1 MWQGATIGTE
11 VAPLKGFPDWR
22 GETPQRKP
30 RGSITG
36 VPEYLKNAPAATLS
50 AMNSTLR
57 SRQNDNTRRTG
68 FAAILAVA
76 GLFLGGCATTYTPA
90 ANLEL
95 FSRSA
100 PLPQLVQAGKQFEVA
115 EATAA
120 KREGDF
126 VLNGAGNSML
136 PVYLPGTAIVVHPCS
151 FKELRK
157 GQAVVY
163 QNRRGRYVAHMLVED
178 MPKGW
183 FAIGLNNPEPDDD
196 LVTKHNLV
204 GVITAAYAA
213 ADTPFRADV
222 AERIAVRDAVNGG
235 TKVAGLSSTR

>member
-1 MWQGATIGTE
+1 
-11 VAPLKGFPDWR
+11 
-22 GETPQRKP
+22 
-30 RGSITG
+30 
-36 VPEYLKNAPAATLS
+36 
-50 AMNSTLR
+50 MNSTNR
-57 SRQNDNTRRTG
+57 SRQNEMIRRTG
-68 FAAILAVA
+68 LAAMLAVA
-76 GLFLGGCATTYTPA
+76 GLFFGGCAATYTPT

-95 FSRSA
+95 FARTA
-100 PLPQLVQAGKQFEVA
+100 PLPQLVTPGRQFATA
-115 EATAA
+115 EAVAA

-126 VLNGAGNSML
+126 VLNGAGSSML

-151 FKELRK
+151 FNDLRR

-213 ADTPFRADV
+213 SDAPFRSDV
-222 AERIAVRDAVNGG
+222 AERIAVRDAVSGG
-235 TKVAGLSSTR
+235 TKVAGLAVAKMNPLLH

>member
-1 MWQGATIGTE
+1 
-11 VAPLKGFPDWR
+11 
-22 GETPQRKP
+22 
-30 RGSITG
+30 
-36 VPEYLKNAPAATLS
+36 
-50 AMNSTLR
+50 MNSTTR
-57 SRQNDNTRRTG
+57 SRQNDTTLRRAG
-68 FAAILAVA
+68 LAAILAVA
-76 GLFLGGCATTYTPA
+76 GLLFGGCATTYTPA

-95 FSRSA
+95 FARSA
-100 PLPQLVQAGKQFEVA
+100 PLPQLVPSGKQVEAA

-120 KREGDF
+120 RREGDF
-126 VLNGAGNSML
+126 VLNGAGHSML
-136 PVYLPGTAIVVHPCS
+136 PVYLPGTAIVVHPCR
-151 FKELRK
+151 FNELRR

-163 QNRRGRYVAHMLVED
+163 HNRRGSYVAHMLVED

-213 ADTPFRADV
+213 ADTPFRSDV

-235 TKVAGLSSTR
+235 ARVAGLSTALMNTLPH